1 MLNGAG
7 QSSRQQCWQ
16 RHGQLRWRMIP
27 TDKERDISLSVV
39 VLCTGTP
46 NAHLAQYPTTPT
58 SAGRISLHQLLRD
71 LFWFRLAILA
81 AQ

>member
-1 MLNGAG
+1 
-7 QSSRQQCWQ
+7 
-16 RHGQLRWRMIP
+16 MIP
-27 TDKERDISLSVV
+27 TDKESHISLSVV

-46 NAHLAQYPTTPT
+46 NARLAQYPTTPT

-81 AQ
+81 AE

>member
-1 MLNGAG
+1 MG
-7 QSSRQQCWQ
+7 SSHFVRPPSP
-16 RHGQLRWRMIP
+16 RFAP
-27 TDKERDISLSVV
+27 TDKERHISLSVV

-46 NAHLAQYPTTPT
+46 NARLAQYPTTPT

-81 AQ
+81 AE